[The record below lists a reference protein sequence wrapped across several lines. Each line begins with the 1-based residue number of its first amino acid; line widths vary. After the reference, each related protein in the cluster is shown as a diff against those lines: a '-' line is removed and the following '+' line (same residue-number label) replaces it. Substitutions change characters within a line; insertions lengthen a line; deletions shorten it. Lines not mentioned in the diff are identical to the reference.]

1 MKNDIMK
8 TRWILIVCLMAA
20 LILSGCG
27 FFAQDEDEE
36 SSVAQLEEVYDVGS
50 PVPAV
55 GFDQS
60 QRITLSVLKGEGD
73 DAAFVQV
80 ADGDYLE
87 PGRYTMG
94 VTVTP
99 RTVKGEKKAERV
111 FLGDGG
117 WDYNVEAVYDQD
129 KKMYVAQFKLIDA
142 NYFLITPILVQVV
155 YSDGKASKAKF
166 LVTTA
171 KDLGAPAG
179 SLVERGMSVSV
190 SKAFLGTMPD
200 IVNPIIAEQMG
211 SSAIKINNITPAD
224 NGTGKDKEGV
234 VNIDVAGIKCD
245 IILNDRK
252 ESSSGVTRGLY
263 IGIED
268 VSGGTMSNGLEVITG
283 VFANL
288 FLRGLSLSG
297 IPTMALGLGL
307 GDMVEGMMS
316 SSEEL
321 SIPGLSLPP
330 VDLGLS
336 LDSTL
341 YLNLKGYPGET
352 TSAFAV
358 LGGALYVPDNADV
371 SKDDNGYYVWPAVS
385 DDPYD
390 TMMDVSMGA
399 IKTSA
404 TDIGVGISQYNI
416 NQMLEGLMK
425 NLKVTVKDI
434 NKMAALFGPK
444 VSGDKV
450 DLEVTINP
458 KGIAVDFTTRRIVAN
473 DVKLLLVESGEVNGQ
488 VAELSLDLS
497 MEFDVV
503 FRNEDGKLIM
513 VLSVTPM
520 EDRCHMHVMKDETG
534 LDALDHG
541 KFVPII
547 FQYLA
552 GGQSTLTIPLPLSDF
567 GIMPRGGV
575 TPGTLTTDE
584 FGNCFLSMATSGI
597 DMDKISALTSGG
609 GGCFINTAG
618 IK

>member
-1 MKNDIMK
+1 MGIM
-8 TRWILIVCLMAA
+8 
-20 LILSGCG
+20 SGCG

-36 SSVAQLEEVYDVGS
+36 SSVAQIESVYEVGK
-50 PVPAV
+50 PVAAV
-55 GFDQS
+55 GFEQS
-60 QRITLSVLKGEGD
+60 QAITLSVLKGEGEE
-73 DAAFVQV
+73 AAFEQV
-80 ADGDYLE
+80 EDGEYLA
-87 PGRYTMG
+87 PGQYTMG

-99 RTVKGEKKAERV
+99 RTTAKGKTLSERV

-117 WDYNVEAVYDQD
+117 WDYNVEAIYDQE
-129 KKMYVAQFKLIDA
+129 KQMYVAQFKLIDA
-142 NYFLITPILVQVV
+142 NYFLITPILVQVI

-171 KDLGAPAG
+171 KDLAAPAG
-179 SLVERGMSVSV
+179 SLVDRGMSVTV

-211 SSAIKINNITPAD
+211 TSAIEINNMTPA
-224 NGTGKDKEGV
+224 NNSAGKDQEGV
-234 VNIDVAGIKCD
+234 VNIDVAGITCD
-245 IILNDRK
+245 IVLEDRK
-252 ESSSGVTRGLY
+252 VSSSGEITRGLY

-268 VSGGTMSNGLEVITG
+268 VAGGTMSNGLEMLTG

-288 FLRGLSLSG
+288 FLRGLSITG

-316 SSEEL
+316 SSEGL
-321 SIPGLSLPP
+321 SIPGLNLPP

-336 LDSTL
+336 LESTL
-341 YLNLKGYPGET
+341 YLNLLGYPSET
-352 TSAFAV
+352 TSEFAV
-358 LGGALYVPDNADV
+358 LGGAMYVPDNADV
-371 SKDDNGYYVWPAVS
+371 SQDENGYYVWPAVS
-385 DDPYD
+385 DDTYD
-390 TMMDVSMGA
+390 TMMDVGMGN
-399 IKTSA
+399 IMTSA

-416 NQMLEGLMK
+416 NQMLAGLMK

-434 NKMAALFGPK
+434 NQMAALFGPK
-444 VSGDKV
+444 VKGDAV

-458 KGIAVDFTTRRIVAN
+458 KGIAADFTTQRIVVN
-473 DVKLLLVESGEVNGQ
+473 DVKLLLVENGEVNGA

-497 MEFDVV
+497 MEFDVE
-503 FRNEDGKLIM
+503 FRLEEDTLIM
-513 VLSVTPM
+513 ELSVTPM

-567 GIMPRGGV
+567 GILPRSGV
-575 TPGTLTTDE
+575 TPGTLSTDDY
-584 FGNCFLSMATSGI
+584 GNCFLSMATSGI
-597 DMDKISALTSGG
+597 DMDKISALTSGSA
-609 GGCFINTAG
+609 GCFIETAAR
-618 IK
+618 